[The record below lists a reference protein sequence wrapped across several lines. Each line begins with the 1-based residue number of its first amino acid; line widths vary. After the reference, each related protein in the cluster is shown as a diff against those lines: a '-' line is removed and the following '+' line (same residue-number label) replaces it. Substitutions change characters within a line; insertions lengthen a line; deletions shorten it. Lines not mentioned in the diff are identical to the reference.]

1 MNLLFN
7 AISLKI
13 DGDSHSEKIR
23 IEIDGLPSEKI
34 DLEKLSDF
42 MARRKSGKYAFS
54 TARKEKDDV
63 EFIEGISQDGKIN
76 GRIVAVIK
84 NADVKKSDYD
94 FSATP
99 RPSHADYVSVVKYGK
114 AFSGGGRFSGRMTV
128 AYVLLGGICSQLL
141 LSRGVSVGAYISKI
155 AGLECYTYDD
165 GTPKYE
171 VIAKCH
177 EYKLPIPDEKI
188 IPVALEKIKSAAE
201 DKDSCGGETECVVY
215 GLTAGAGGDTTDGLE
230 SKLSAAIFSIP
241 GAKSFESGLGKKI
254 SDLKGSEAN
263 DSFSF
268 SDGKVVT
275 DTDNSGGI
283 NGGISNGMPVTI
295 RASFRPT
302 PSIGKPQKTV
312 DLSSGEEKIIQ
323 IGGRHD
329 PCYVPRAVV
338 VVESMVAAVILDE
351 ILRNERRSFR
361 QKIDDIDLKI
371 AELFDERMALS
382 EEIGKYKKENNLPL
396 SDKNREEEIK
406 NRLKK
411 RYPDRKDEIDGLYET
426 IFYLSKEAQKQ

>member
-13 DGDSHSEKIR
+13 VGDSHSEKIR
-23 IEIDGLPSEKI
+23 IEIDGLPSEKL
-34 DLEKLSDF
+34 DLKKLSDF

-54 TARKEKDDV
+54 TARKEDDGV
-63 EFIEGISQDGKIN
+63 KFIEGISEDGTIDGKI
-76 GRIVAVIK
+76 IAEIK

-94 FSATP
+94 FSSTP
-99 RPSHADYVSVVKYGK
+99 RPSHADYVSAVKYGK

-141 LSRGVSVGAYISKI
+141 LSRGVFVGAYISKI
-155 AGLECYTYDD
+155 ASLECYTYDN

-171 VIAKCH
+171 DIVKCH
-177 EYKLPIPDEKI
+177 DYELPIPDERMI
-188 IPVALEKIKSAAE
+188 TAAVALIGLAAE
-201 DKDSCGGETECVVY
+201 NKDSVGGEAECVVY
-215 GLTAGAGGDTTDGLE
+215 GLPVGVGGDTTDNLE
-230 SKLSAAIFSIP
+230 SKLSAAIFAIP

-254 SDLKGSEAN
+254 SCLKGSEAN
-263 DSFSF
+263 DRFSF

-275 DTDNSGGI
+275 DTNNSGGI
-283 NGGISNGMPVTI
+283 NGGISNGMPVTV

-312 DLSSGEEKIIQ
+312 DLSSGEEKIIE

-329 PCYVPRAVV
+329 ACYVPRAVV
-338 VVESMVAAVILDE
+338 VVESMVAAVVLDG

-371 AELFDERMALS
+371 AELFDERMSLS

-396 SDKNREEEIK
+396 CDKNREEEIK
-406 NRLKK
+406 KRLKK
-411 RYPDRKDEIDGLYET
+411 RYPRRKDEIDRLYET
-426 IFYLSKEAQKQ
+426 IFYLSKKTQK

>member
-23 IEIDGLPSEKI
+23 IEIDGLPSEKL
-34 DLEKLSDF
+34 DLKKLSDF

-54 TARKEKDDV
+54 TARKEDDEA
-63 EFIEGISQDGKIN
+63 EFIEGISEDGTIDGK
-76 GRIVAVIK
+76 IVAVIK
-84 NADVKKSDYD
+84 NSDVKKSDYD
-94 FSATP
+94 FSSTP
-99 RPSHADYVSVVKYGK
+99 RPSHADYVSAVKYGK

-171 VIAKCH
+171 DIVKCH
-177 EYKLPIPDEKI
+177 DYELPIPDERI
-188 IPVALEKIKSAAE
+188 IPAAVALIGLAAE
-201 DKDSCGGETECVVY
+201 NKDSVGGETECVVY
-215 GLTAGAGGDTTDGLE
+215 GLTAGVGGDTTDNLE
-230 SKLSAAIFSIP
+230 SKLSAAIFAIP

-275 DTDNSGGI
+275 DTNNSGGI
-283 NGGISNGMPVTI
+283 NGGISNGMPVTV
-295 RASFRPT
+295 RVSFRPT

-312 DLSSGEEKIIQ
+312 DLSSGEEKVIE

-329 PCYVPRAVV
+329 ACYVPRAVV
-338 VVESMVAAVILDE
+338 VVESMVAAVILDG

-382 EEIGKYKKENNLPL
+382 EEIGKYKRENNLPL
-396 SDKNREEEIK
+396 CDKNREEEIK

-411 RYPDRKDEIDGLYET
+411 RYPDRKDEIDKLYET
-426 IFYLSKEAQKQ
+426 IFYLSKEAQK

>member
-7 AISLKI
+7 TISLKI
-13 DGDSHSEKIR
+13 VGDSHSEEIR

-34 DLEKLSDF
+34 DLKKLSDF
-42 MARRKSGKYAFS
+42 VARRKSGKYAFS
-54 TARKEKDDV
+54 TARKEDDCA
-63 EFIEGISQDGKIN
+63 EFIEGISEDGTIDGKI
-76 GRIVAVIK
+76 VAVVK

-94 FSATP
+94 FSTTP
-99 RPSHADYVSVVKYGK
+99 RPSHADYVSTVKYGK

-141 LSRGVSVGAYISKI
+141 SSRGVSVGAYISKI
-155 AGLECYTYDD
+155 ADLECFTYDN

-171 VIAKCH
+171 DIVKCH
-177 EYKLPIPDEKI
+177 DYELPIPDKSI
-188 IPVALEKIKSAAE
+188 IPAAAALIDLAAKS
-201 DKDSCGGETECVVY
+201 KDSCGGETECVAY
-215 GLTAGAGGDTTDGLE
+215 GLSAGVGGDTTDNLE
-230 SKLSAAIFSIP
+230 SKLAAAIFSIP

-254 SDLKGSEAN
+254 ADLKGSKAN
-263 DSFSF
+263 DGFSF

-275 DTDNSGGI
+275 VTNNSGGI

-295 RASFRPT
+295 RVSFRPT
-302 PSIGKPQKTV
+302 PSIGKPQRTV
-312 DLSSGEEKIIQ
+312 DLSSGEEKIIE

-329 PCYVPRAVV
+329 ACYVPRAVV
-338 VVESMVAAVILDE
+338 VVESMVAAVILDG
-351 ILRNERRSFR
+351 ILRNERKSFR

-371 AELFDERMALS
+371 AELFDERTALS
-382 EEIGKYKKENNLPL
+382 EEIGKYKKENDLPL
-396 SDKNREEEIK
+396 CDKGREEEIK

-426 IFYLSKEAQKQ
+426 IFYLSKEAQK